1 MEELKFS
8 KKHSI
13 PSSYSDDNDIYD
25 MLTQDSFLM
34 LNKKIISTLG
44 LELATFVTFL
54 VDKQKYYRD
63 NNKLDTEGYF
73 YITNSD
79 LVLYTGIKAS
89 RINALKI
96 EALDKRLLLI
106 KKAGIPLKTYYK
118 VDLDKIRNIISN
130 SKSSLELSYDRLL
143 FDENINSSDISCFSI
158 STLESKTYRELR
170 LICKKLKISYSGTDK
185 KENYIEKILNFN
197 NTKEDIDIENIEKY
211 RQKLNPITQF
221 DEIDFS
227 DFNLLNSFSFNS
239 LRLICK
245 KLKIPYSGKN
255 TKKTDLINKIISS
268 NSKLKNNYFSEE
280 FLKLKELILNF
291 KELELSWNS
300 SVEEILYNFYKKH
313 GYKLSY
319 EFLTSNYKNIIENK
333 NSIKNLS
340 GCFISLIKKEQ
351 RQLNSNKVSLN
362 KDVQPSV
369 QSSVQSGVNEGVQPS
384 VQSSVQL
391 TIEDFFKLDTYEQ
404 LKLEEKAI
412 NHYIEESN
420 LDFNSI
426 MEFKVLNE
434 NLYYNT
440 LEKYIL
446 KEMNI

>member
-1 MEELKFS
+1 M
-8 KKHSI
+8 
-13 PSSYSDDNDIYD
+13 
-25 MLTQDSFLM
+25 
-34 LNKKIISTLG
+34 
-44 LELATFVTFL
+44 
-54 VDKQKYYRD
+54 
-63 NNKLDTEGYF
+63 
-73 YITNSD
+73 
-79 LVLYTGIKAS
+79 
-89 RINALKI
+89 
-96 EALDKRLLLI
+96 
-106 KKAGIPLKTYYK
+106 
-118 VDLDKIRNIISN
+118 
-130 SKSSLELSYDRLL
+130 
-143 FDENINSSDISCFSI
+143 
-158 STLESKTYRELR
+158 
-170 LICKKLKISYSGTDK
+170 
-185 KENYIEKILNFN
+185 
-197 NTKEDIDIENIEKY
+197 
-211 RQKLNPITQF
+211 
-221 DEIDFS
+221 
-227 DFNLLNSFSFNS
+227 
-239 LRLICK
+239 
-245 KLKIPYSGKN
+245 
-255 TKKTDLINKIISS
+255 
-268 NSKLKNNYFSEE
+268 
-280 FLKLKELILNF
+280 KELILNF

-426 MEFKVLNE
+426 MEFKVLNK

>member
-25 MLTQDSFLM
+25 MLTQDSFLI

-63 NNKLDTEGYF
+63 NDKLDTEGYF

-89 RINALKI
+89 RINVLKI
-96 EALDKRLLLI
+96 EALNKNLLLI

-118 VDLDKIRNIISN
+118 VDLDKIRSIISN

-158 STLESKTYRELR
+158 STLKSKTYRELR

-185 KENYIEKILNFN
+185 KENYIKKILDFN
-197 NTKEDIDIENIEKY
+197 NSKEDIDVENIEKSK
-211 RQKLNPITQF
+211 QKLNPVTQF

-227 DFNLLNSFSFNS
+227 NFNLLNSFSFSS

-245 KLKIPYSGKN
+245 KLNIPYSGKN
-255 TKKTDLINKIISS
+255 TKKSDLINKIIRFD
-268 NSKLKNNYFSEE
+268 SKSFPEE
-280 FLKLKELILNF
+280 FLSLKELVLNF
-291 KELELSWNS
+291 KELKLIWNNSLEEL
-300 SVEEILYNFYKKH
+300 LYNFYKKY
-313 GYKLSY
+313 GYKLSS

-333 NSIKNLS
+333 DIKNLS

-351 RQLNSNKVSLN
+351 RQLNSFKNKVSVSEG
-362 KDVQPSV
+362 VQPSV
-369 QSSVQSGVNEGVQPS
+369 QSSVQSSESEGVQPS

-404 LKLEEKAI
+404 LKLEETAI
-412 NHYIEESN
+412 NHYIEETN
-420 LDFNSI
+420 IDFNSI
-426 MEFKVLNE
+426 MKVKTLNK
-434 NLYYNT
+434 NMYYNT